1 MLYMLLIGC
10 LNKVIVRE
18 PQVYTA
24 EINQWDN
31 WAVKQSE
38 LMKTFMESSC
48 TCKDANS
55 FNEPDCNLAADYILT
70 IEARSEWHKQ
80 KALSLA
86 DLAEK
91 PADNPPE
98 IPAIT
103 CPLKEED

>member
-1 MLYMLLIGC
+1 MLYMLLVGC

-31 WAVKQSE
+31 WAVKQSA
-38 LMKTFMESSC
+38 LMKTFMKSAC
-48 TCKDANS
+48 TCKDDNS

-86 DLAEK
+86 ELG
-91 PADNPPE
+91 PAPKEVPPT
-98 IPAIT
+98 IPEIT
-103 CPLKEED
+103 CPLK